1 MEFIVSHWYLLFAF
15 AALVTVIAV
24 QAYRFGKMPTTDQMD
39 AIREW
44 LLMAVTE
51 AEKELGCGT
60 GKLKLRYVYDLF
72 VSRFPWAAKVVPFSA
87 FSNLVDEALVEMHEM
102 LEQNEKVNSY
112 VHGKGETA

>member
-1 MEFIVSHWYLLFAF
+1 MEFIVNHWYLLLAF

-24 QAYRFGKMPTTDQMD
+24 QAYRFGKMPTKDQMD

-51 AEKELGCGT
+51 AEKELGGGT

-72 VSRFPWAAKVVPFSA
+72 VSRFPWAAKVIPFST
-87 FSNLVDEALVEMHEM
+87 FSDLVDEALVEMRDM
-102 LEQNEKVNSY
+102 LAKNTKVQMY
-112 VHGKGETA
+112 VKEETR

>member
-1 MEFIVSHWYLLFAF
+1 MEFIVNHWYLLLAF

-24 QAYRFGKMPTTDQMD
+24 QAYRFGKMPTKDQMD

-51 AEKELGCGT
+51 AEKELGGGT

-72 VSRFPWAAKVVPFSA
+72 VSRFPWAAKVIPFST
-87 FSNLVDEALVEMHEM
+87 FSDLVDEALVEMRDM
-102 LEQNEKVNSY
+102 LAKNVKVKMY
-112 VHGKGETA
+112 VKEETR